1 MEDSYNMD
9 SFVDSTFDFLE
20 QETEKYKPL
29 KIKISKTLQTIE
41 QGSGQKESNTPSIL
55 SCASP
60 SMSFLDQVSDELL
73 SSASKN
79 SLRNGCPSI
88 EKYLDSEF

>member
-1 MEDSYNMD
+1 MDLQDLEDSYNMD

-20 QETEKYKPL
+20 QETEKFKPL
-29 KIKISKTLQTIE
+29 EIKISKTLQTIG
-41 QGSGQKESNTPSIL
+41 QGSGQKESNMPSIL

-73 SSASKN
+73 SSASKTP
-79 SLRNGCPSI
+79 LEMGVPV
-88 EKYLDSEF
+88 